1 MLSWDIIG
9 QLAWTGVATSTYY
22 CLFAIAF
29 ALVLKVNR
37 VWNFG
42 QAGMMVVAYFA
53 MYVAFRGWN
62 LPPIVGVLTGMVVT
76 IAVSLAIERLGFRVL
91 RNRNS
96 SVLTFFIFTIV
107 LSQFAIYTAELI
119 FGPDPKTL
127 FSSIMSPVFLVGPVV
142 VSHWDLQALSVTA
155 AMVLVLALFFRFT
168 KDGQFLS
175 AVADNPDLAE
185 IYGISS
191 TRTYAITMVI
201 AAVFVVVGMYLYGIR
216 AALFPATPLNQF
228 LIFAVIAT
236 LLAGIGNIFAAGVA
250 AVALSLLQS
259 FSILVIS
266 STWQILLI
274 YIVLFIT
281 ILVFPAG
288 VILPGTLRKIRRA
301 APDDVARA
309 PASSSAAK
317 KADER
322 P

>member
-1 MLSWDIIG
+1 MLSWDIVG

-42 QAGMMVVAYFA
+42 QAGVMVVAYFA
-53 MYVAFRGWN
+53 MYVAFRGWD
-62 LPPIVGVLTGMVVT
+62 LPPALGMLFSLAVT
-76 IAVSLAIERLGFRVL
+76 IAVSLAIEWFGFRVL

-107 LSQFAIYTAELI
+107 LSQFAIYAAELI

-127 FSSIMSPVFLVGPVV
+127 FASIMSPVFLVGPIV
-142 VSHWDLQALSVTA
+142 VSHWDLQAIVVTA
-155 AMVLVLALFFRFT
+155 ALILALALFFRYT
-168 KDGQFLS
+168 KDGQSLS

-191 TRTYAITMVI
+191 ARAYAITIVI
-201 AAVFVVVGMYLYGIR
+201 AAVFVVVGMYLFGIR

-236 LLAGIGNIFAAGVA
+236 LLAGIGNIFAAGVM

-274 YIVLFIT
+274 YIVLFVT

-288 VILPGTLRKIRRA
+288 VALPGTSRKIRRA
-301 APDDVARA
+301 AADDGA
-309 PASSSAAK
+309 PAAASAPAAG